1 MFPVLG
7 LQRKEYSDMSKKNT
21 EETALQKFFRENKS
35 LTYMIPL
42 LVILIIVAVIINV
55 SSGNDKKT
63 VKTDSKAKPSETSTQ
78 IDTNQPQV
86 DVLPQI
92 IRSDNTEAVEQQ
104 KDPFESPMKLT
115 GIVYSSLK
123 STAIIE
129 WGGYSY
135 IIELNDI
142 VGNSKWKVTRIEK
155 DSITLDNGSESIV
168 LVLTEKSDS

>member
-1 MFPVLG
+1 MAK
-7 LQRKEYSDMSKKNT
+7 RTT
-21 EETALQKFFRENKS
+21 EETAIQKFFRENKS
-35 LTYMIPL
+35 LTFMIPL
-42 LVILIIVAVIINV
+42 LVILIIVAIIINF
-55 SSGNDKKT
+55 SLGNDKKA
-63 VKTDSKAKPSETSTQ
+63 VKTNSNLVSSTDTHAP